1 MLYVRF
7 MLAYRIAISNNKHRT
22 SNMTY
27 DSNEEHAYFG
37 RLDESNKDD
46 ERLSDWYGD
55 EWKSA
60 AKGNG
65 MESIFEASEDCKDGM
80 LTYIVNLVANHLNA
94 PKDDLLYLRDQL
106 AAIFNERIEGYFH
119 DRIK

>member
-1 MLYVRF
+1 
-7 MLAYRIAISNNKHRT
+7 
-22 SNMTY
+22 MTY

-65 MESIFEASEDCKDGM
+65 MESVNEADEDCKNNM
-80 LTYIVNLVANHLNA
+80 LERIALLVATHRNA
-94 PKDDLLYLRDQL
+94 HKDDLLYLRDQL